1 MKTLE
6 DISEGLDSVYESK
19 LNPRGSSVW
28 PRSQPPPTH
37 PLTNPRLCILAFPP
51 ILCPNYGTSFLFIN
65 HHPHIKD
72 LINS

>member
-19 LNPRGSSVW
+19 LNARGSSVW
-28 PRSQPPPTH
+28 PRSQPPPI
-37 PLTNPRLCILAFPP
+37 LTDPRLCVLAFPP
-51 ILCPNYGTSFLFIN
+51 IPCPNYRTSFLFIN

-72 LINS
+72 LINR